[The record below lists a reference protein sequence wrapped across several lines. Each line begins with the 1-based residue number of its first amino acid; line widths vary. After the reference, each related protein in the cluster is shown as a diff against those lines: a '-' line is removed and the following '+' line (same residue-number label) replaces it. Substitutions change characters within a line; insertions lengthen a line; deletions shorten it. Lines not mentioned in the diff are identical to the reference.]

1 MHGMVIKRDD
11 KNKVIPR
18 DVLMDSYGWRV
29 WLQSEVDNEM
39 RFSDAMHHYISLAN
53 SGNPTQHISGKG
65 HQKGMAPENKC
76 ECNDVFCICID
87 NDNCWGPWCGN
98 VDKHERRSRR
108 MRQDLDGAVGTGMA
122 DKSLF
127 MAIQQSINTWKT
139 RVNSMTKIGPL
150 SAEHEFKQSMTTICF
165 AIDWLFAEAY
175 DYDKQYASLTEE
187 AMNYMW
193 HMSNKI
199 TDSWMDH
206 WKDNWMDLRE
216 KDFADPC
223 DTIYDGADFRQM
235 RKWDKMSSSWTTI
248 LEIKVFRLKYNIDT
262 NKINYFLTNLL
273 DVLFWVQGIIETQT
287 DWEKQTLQIV
297 DRFGETYRE
306 TYNLARTIKSCL
318 KCKIVLCHGSASG
331 RRPRRTFASKQTLER
346 REGMNEKKKTA

>member
-1 MHGMVIKRDD
+1 MK
-11 KNKVIPR
+11 
-18 DVLMDSYGWRV
+18 
-29 WLQSEVDNEM
+29 
-39 RFSDAMHHYISLAN
+39 
-53 SGNPTQHISGKG
+53 
-65 HQKGMAPENKC
+65 
-76 ECNDVFCICID
+76 
-87 NDNCWGPWCGN
+87 
-98 VDKHERRSRR
+98 
-108 MRQDLDGAVGTGMA
+108 
-122 DKSLF
+122 
-127 MAIQQSINTWKT
+127 
-139 RVNSMTKIGPL
+139 
-150 SAEHEFKQSMTTICF
+150 
-165 AIDWLFAEAY
+165 
-175 DYDKQYASLTEE
+175 
-187 AMNYMW
+187 
-193 HMSNKI
+193 
-199 TDSWMDH
+199 
-206 WKDNWMDLRE
+206 

-287 DWEKQTLQIV
+287 DWEKETLQIV